1 MMMWNCW
8 MKWSLDKRDTQIRFA
23 FLHGSFIDELPC
35 RDIDIGVYFDPQL
48 ALETMFDLTLEL
60 SVELTSLLHVPVDMH
75 ALNQAGNGFC
85 YHVSRGIL
93 LVSRDDE
100 ETYDFIE
107 KTWLVYLDFQPL
119 ARQILNDLL

>member
-1 MMMWNCW
+1 M
-8 MKWSLDKRDTQIRFA
+8 DKRDTQIRFA

-35 RDIDIGVYFDPQL
+35 RDIDIGIYFDPQL
-48 ALETMFDLTLEL
+48 APETMFDLTLEL